1 MLRISDSLAYGA
13 AARHVYGVVD
23 DTENKRKL
31 VVRAKNNLSCS
42 ADKALAYRFTA
53 CEVGTDPKSGL
64 TIWAP
69 YILFDTQYV
78 DITANEAMAAAGEN
92 KSPATRDAAK
102 KFLLKILANGP
113 VPKTEIDEAAEA
125 NGIAKRTLD
134 RAKGELNVEAEKHR
148 TSRQGVWT
156 WRLPE
161 KPKPKHWNDDSDD

>member
-1 MLRISDSLAYGA
+1 
-13 AARHVYGVVD
+13 VVD
-23 DTENKRKL
+23 DAENKRKL

-42 ADKALAYRFTA
+42 ADKALAYHFTG

-69 YILFDTQYV
+69 YILFDHQYV
-78 DITANEAMAAAGEN
+78 DITANEAMAAASEN

-113 VPKTEIDEAAEA
+113 VAKTEIDEAAEA

-134 RAKGELNVEAEKHR
+134 RAKADLNVEAEKDR
-148 TSRQGVWT
+148 TSPQGAWT

-161 KPKPKHWNDDSDD
+161 KPQTKHWNNDRDD